1 MTQEPHSLTFHH
13 RGFDIPADLARMT
26 GGGPETWEVIAR
38 GHIDQYERYAPLAPE
53 HTVLELGCGI
63 GRDAI
68 ELTQILGPTGR
79 YIGVDIIRPSI
90 EWAHA
95 NIAARFRQ
103 FEFHHFDIYS
113 EVHNNVGIHVASD
126 FGLPAEDRSVDRVIA
141 QSVFTHIFRADVSYY
156 LGEFERILRPD
167 GLGFVTF
174 FVLDDETRDL
184 LTTRPRNST
193 FPPLSFEHEY
203 ERDVWINDTEHPE
216 GAVAY
221 ERRAV
226 ESLIAKN
233 RLKLV
238 ELHRGYW
245 PGREGTTD
253 GQDIA
258 IISPLESR
266 RIGDGV
272 A

>member
-1 MTQEPHSLTFHH
+1 
-13 RGFDIPADLARMT
+13 MT
-26 GGGPETWEVIAR
+26 GGGPETWGVIAA
-38 GHIDQYERYAPLAPE
+38 GHIDQYRRYAPIAPD
-53 HTVLELGCGI
+53 HTVFELGCGI

-68 ELTQILGPTGR
+68 ELTRILGPSGR

-90 EWAHA
+90 EWARA

-113 EVHNNVGIHVASD
+113 EVHNNVGVHVASD
-126 FGLPAEDRSVDRVIA
+126 FKLPIEDRSVDRVIA
-141 QSVFTHIFRADVSYY
+141 QSVFTHIFRDDVSYY
-156 LGEFERILRPD
+156 LGEFERILRPE

-184 LTTRPRNST
+184 LAARPLDST
-193 FPPLSFEHEY
+193 LPRLSFEHEY
-203 ERDVWINDTEHPE
+203 APDVWINTLEHPE

-221 ERRAV
+221 ERHVV

-233 RLKLV
+233 GLELV
-238 ELHRGYW
+238 ALHRGYW
-245 PGREGTTD
+245 PGRKGTTD

-258 IISPLESR
+258 VISPREGR
-266 RIGDGV
+266 RIRNRV
-272 A
+272 ARILA